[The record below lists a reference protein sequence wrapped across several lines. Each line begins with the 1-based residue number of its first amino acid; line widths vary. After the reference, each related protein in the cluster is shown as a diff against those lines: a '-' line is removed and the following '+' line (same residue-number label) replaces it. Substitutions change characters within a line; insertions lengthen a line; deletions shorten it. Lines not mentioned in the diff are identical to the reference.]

1 MEFTREQD
9 VTIDLD
15 VEEIIDEMS
24 EREKLQ
30 MFTTLK
36 EDFEEEIQRDFENLM
51 PSEQKRFLCD
61 ALGVPSYH
69 DNEGLRQ
76 KLEPIIN
83 AL

>member
-1 MEFTREQD
+1 MYFEDIELSVED
-9 VTIDLD
+9 VLS
-15 VEEIIDEMS
+15 EMS
-24 EREKLQ
+24 HDEKVE
-30 MFTTLK
+30 MYKSLK
-36 EDFEEEIQRDFENLM
+36 AEVTGELAKDF
-51 PSEQKRFLCD
+51 SEMMSSDQKRFLCD

>member
-1 MEFTREQD
+1 MEFTKE
-9 VTIDLD
+9 IDLD
-15 VEEIIDEMS
+15 VEEIIEEMS
-24 EREKLQ
+24 ESEKLE

-36 EDFEEEIQRDFENLM
+36 EDFEDEIREDFASLM

-61 ALGVPSYH
+61 ALGVPSYY

>member
-1 MEFTREQD
+1 MNFTGEFDYD
-9 VTIDLD
+9 VD
-15 VEEIIDEMS
+15 VDEVIEAMS
-24 EREKLQ
+24 ANEKKE
-30 MFTTLK
+30 MYEALK
-36 EDFEEEIQRDFENLM
+36 EDFEDEIHEDFASLM

-61 ALGVPSYH
+61 ALGVPSYY

>member
-24 EREKLQ
+24 EREKLR

-36 EDFEEEIQRDFENLM
+36 EDFEDEINKDFANMM
-51 PSEQKRFLCD
+51 PSDQKRFLCD
-61 ALGVPSYH
+61 ALGVPSYY
-69 DNEGLRQ
+69 DNDCLRQ
-76 KLEPIIN
+76 KLEAIVN

>member
-1 MEFTREQD
+1 MEFARQQD

-15 VEEIIDEMS
+15 VDEIIDEMS
-24 EREKLQ
+24 ESEKLA

-36 EDFEEEIQRDFENLM
+36 EDFEDEILKDFASLM

-76 KLEPIIN
+76 KLETIIN
-83 AL
+83 AI